1 MANSKF
7 QPVRGKQRDIA
18 AQPKRDG
25 YIYFAYDTG
34 NVYIDKDIDGEIVR
48 YPVGSGASGIV
59 YTSGDGSNILKV
71 SLDDTDFNYRILMS
85 ALPETEQVL
94 PAPNTLIINS
104 DGRFFR
110 VTSVDAATQT
120 IYAVLLA
127 VSGTGGG
134 GSGEGGGTG
143 PVVTVSFKIN
153 SETLSQDMMFVYGQT
168 WNVELTPKNSYD
180 NYVTLTF
187 TVTDSN
193 GDKVY

>member
-7 QPVRGKQRDIA
+7 QPVRGKQSDIA
-18 AQPKRDG
+18 NQPKRDG

-34 NVYIDKDIDGEIVR
+34 NVYLDKAVDGEVRR

-59 YTSGDGSNILKV
+59 YTSGDGSSIFKMSVDN
-71 SLDDTDFNYRILMS
+71 TDFNYRILMS
-85 ALPETEQVL
+85 ALPEAEQVL

-110 VTSVDAATQT
+110 VKSVDAATQT

-134 GSGEGGGTG
+134 GSGEGGSGTG
-143 PVVTVSFKIN
+143 PVATVNFKIN

-168 WNVELTPKNSYD
+168 WNVELTPKNSCPM
-180 NYVTLTF
+180 VT
-187 TVTDSN
+187 
-193 GDKVY
+193 GPY